1 MKRRCVVVGDIGST
15 VTKVGVVEVSSATFV
30 ARAAVGTDHSDLAGG
45 VETAIAQA
53 LPPGSIVEETL
64 LCSSAAGGLRVAVI
78 GLEPRLTV
86 EAGRRAAAT
95 AGARI
100 VASLA
105 GVLDHRVAGELAAAR
120 PDVVLLVGGTNG
132 GDRAAIVENAR
143 TLATCADFVQA
154 IVVAGNE
161 EAHPEIAR
169 ELRAVAVVRLVPN
182 VLPSVGVLAIEGAQ
196 REIRE
201 LFAEHV
207 IGRGRFASTSPIA
220 AAVSMPTPSAV
231 LGGTRLLARL
241 AHLDARLARPVL
253 VDVGG
258 ATTDVHSMLPVDPHA
273 AAYGRAVVPDQEATR
288 TVEADLGVREN
299 AAALVEEVCRSGF
312 IGTDEARMLREPA
325 ERRVRERGFIAESA
339 AEIEHD
345 SRLATLAAA
354 LALARHAG
362 ALRVVLSESGAT
374 LRRTGRDLRSATCLI
389 GSGGVF
395 EAAGDAV
402 ALLERSLRVAREHQ
416 ALVPEELPTL
426 LDSSH
431 AAAAAGLLAP
441 RRPAL
446 AEALLAHEVATGS
459 MARVA

>member
-1 MKRRCVVVGDIGST
+1 VKRRCVVVGDIGST
-15 VTKVGVVEVSSATFV
+15 FTKVGVIEVSSATLL

-45 VETAIAQA
+45 VEAAIAQA
-53 LPPGSIVEETL
+53 LPQGAAVEETL

-105 GVLDHRVAGELAAAR
+105 GVLDQHLTGELAAAR

-143 TLATCADFVQA
+143 MLATCTDFVQA

-161 EAHPEIAR
+161 EAQPAIVR
-169 ELRAVAVVRLVPN
+169 ELGAVAVVRLAPN

-220 AAVSMPTPSAV
+220 AAVQMPTPSAV
-231 LGGTRLLARL
+231 LGGTRILARL
-241 AHLDARLARPVL
+241 AHLDVHLARPVL
-253 VDVGG
+253 VDIGG
-258 ATTDVHSMLPVDPHA
+258 ATTDVHSMLPIDPHA

-299 AAALVEEVCRSGF
+299 AAALVEEVCRSGY
-312 IGTDEARMLREPA
+312 IGEDEARILGEPA
-325 ERRVRERGFIAESA
+325 ERRVRERDFIAEDA
-339 AEIEHD
+339 VEVEHD

-354 LALARHAG
+354 LAIARHAG

-374 LRRTGRDLRSATCLI
+374 LRRTGRDLRCATCLI
-389 GSGGVF
+389 GSGGIF
-395 EAAGDAV
+395 EAAADAT
-402 ALLERSLRVAREHQ
+402 ALLDRSLRLAREHH
-416 ALVPEELPTL
+416 ALVPEELPTR

-431 AAAAAGLLAP
+431 VAVAAGLLAV

-446 AEALLAHEVATGS
+446 AEALLAREVATGGL
-459 MARVA
+459 ACVA